1 MESLTQARGFLAVA
15 IEDVQYDLKELYF
28 DTEQDRLQML
38 TQLQLL
44 ITAKGNLDALAGCSK
59 DSQIF
64 KSSIKF

>member
-1 MESLTQARGFLAVA
+1 METLTQARGFLAVA
-15 IEDVQYDLKELYF
+15 IADVQYDLKELYF

-44 ITAKGNLDALAGCSK
+44 ITAKGNLDALAGCGK

-64 KSSIKF
+64 KSSIMF